1 MPRPHELAL
10 PRHWT
15 PRTDRFSD
23 ANAGRVVSQMLGRPW
38 LPYQQFIAEVAGEKL
53 DAYRYAHHTIVVWMP
68 RQTAKTTTAY
78 DSMLGRGRIYPGF
91 RSRYTTHQGTI
102 TSAKFGEW
110 FTEIE
115 QRPNVQAQMKLR
127 RSQGT
132 EGVRWL
138 STASYFQA
146 FPPRDGALRSQALD
160 GVVVDEAQEHDDILG
175 AALRSTIRPTFTTR
189 PRRQLWIVFSAGT
202 DTSTY
207 ALSYLAKAMA
217 GAPGYALFDYGCPD
231 DVDPLDE
238 SLWPTWHPGLAYGLT
253 SVEAM
258 RAALEEDDQAFIREY
273 ANRWT
278 HTTYRVVDPRT
289 WAAALLPPEAPR
301 PEGRMCLGVDVA
313 ADRGSAAIAVAV
325 QAASGPYIEVVDA
338 HAGTEW
344 GTGRA
349 LELQA
354 THGAPIVI
362 DKYGA
367 VGTVADALDLAGA
380 NLIGMKTQDVANA
393 AAGLLDD
400 LETGHLAVYPSP
412 ALTEAVDGVAT
423 RPLGDGNGFAFSR
436 KASSAPIA
444 PLVAVAAARWGLARL
459 PNPVRPQVHAG

>member
-1 MPRPHELAL
+1 M
-10 PRHWT
+10 
-15 PRTDRFSD
+15 
-23 ANAGRVVSQMLGRPW
+23 MLGRPW

-53 DAYRYAHHTIVVWMP
+53 DAHRYAHHTIVVWMP

-78 DSMLGRGRIYPGF
+78 DSMLGRGRIYSGF

-102 TSAKFGEW
+102 TSAKFAEW
-110 FTEIE
+110 FTELE
-115 QRPNVQAQMKLR
+115 GHQRALALFQLR

-132 EGVRWL
+132 EAVRWRR
-138 STASYFQA
+138 TRSYFQA

-160 GVVVDEAQEHDDILG
+160 AVVVDEAQEHDDLLG
-175 AALRSTIRPTFTTR
+175 SALRSTIRPVFATR

-202 DTSTY
+202 DASTY
-207 ALSYLAKAMA
+207 ALSYLAKALA
-217 GAPGYALFDYGCPD
+217 GAPGYAVFDYGCPD

-238 SLWPTWHPGLAYGLT
+238 SLWSTWHPGLAYGLT
-253 SVEAM
+253 SIEAM
-258 RAALEEDDQAFIREY
+258 RAAREEDDQAFIREY

-278 HTTYRVVDPRT
+278 RTTYRVVDPGV
-289 WAAALLPPEAPR
+289 WAAALTAREFPR
-301 PEGRMCLGVDVA
+301 PAGRMCLGVDVA
-313 ADRGSAAIAVAV
+313 ADRGSAAIGVAV
-325 QAASGPYIEVVDA
+325 STPAGPYVEVVDA

-344 GTGRA
+344 VAGRV

-354 THGAPIVI
+354 THGAPVAI
-362 DKYGA
+362 DRYGA
-367 VGTVADALDLAGA
+367 VGTVADALELAGA
-380 NLIGMKTQDVANA
+380 KLIQMKTQDVANA

-400 LETGHLAVYPSP
+400 LEAGHLAVYPSP
-412 ALTEAVDGVAT
+412 ALTEAVDGVAK

-436 KASSAPIA
+436 RASSAPIA